1 MVDGN
6 AHRVTVAHAR
16 ARVTEQAF
24 NCKPEPLYVVVCADC
39 IALARIKAL

>member
-16 ARVTEQAF
+16 ARVAEQVF
-24 NCKPEPLYVVVCADC
+24 NCKLETLDVVVCA
-39 IALARIKAL
+39 